1 MDGKPYSFSRVGLF
15 SSLTTGGDGGLFQ
28 QKTALSA
35 SPRLCQ
41 SNVSEVHV
49 GGRPW
54 LDDLHDSIHRNGS
67 QLGGVLGHN
76 LVGRG
81 HMIVT

>member
-1 MDGKPYSFSRVGLF
+1 MRVRVCQCQVWL
-15 SSLTTGGDGGLFQ
+15 
-28 QKTALSA
+28 A
-35 SPRLCQ
+35 SPQLLD
-41 SNVSEVHV
+41 NLDVSEVHI
-49 GGRPW
+49 GRRPW
-54 LDDLHDSIHRNGS
+54 LNDLHDGIHRNGS